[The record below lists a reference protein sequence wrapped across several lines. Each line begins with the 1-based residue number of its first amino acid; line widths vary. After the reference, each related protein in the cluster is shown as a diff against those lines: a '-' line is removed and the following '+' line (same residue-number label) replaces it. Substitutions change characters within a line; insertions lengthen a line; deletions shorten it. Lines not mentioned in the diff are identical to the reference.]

1 MNFIKYDANTGAIIA
16 SGDMPESSIDH
27 LNTLGQNLMKTGE
40 VSYDVKNFKVNLETM
55 EVISVD
61 VSGVTEPPFLAL
73 KNSIKMEL
81 QRTDYTQAVDAGDH
95 LTPEMITAYRQYRVL
110 LRSALDKPDF
120 NSMVL
125 ALPTLD
131 PTGYDAFAMFRSQLI
146 PPPPDGNA
154 TFTSV
159 NVVS

>member
-16 SGDMPESSIDH
+16 SGDMPEDSIDH
-27 LNTLGQNLMKTGE
+27 LNTLGQNLMKTYDT
-40 VSYDVKNFKVNLETM
+40 SYNVKEYKVDLDTM
-55 EVISVD
+55 TVIPVD
-61 VSGVTEPPFLAL
+61 ISGVTEPPFLAL
-73 KNSIKMEL
+73 KNTIKMEL

-95 LTPEMITAYRQYRVL
+95 LTTEMITAYRQYRVI
-110 LRSALDKPDF
+110 LRSALDQPDF

-131 PTGYDAFAMFRSQLI
+131 PTGYDAFAMFRTQLI

-154 TFTSV
+154 NITSGIV
-159 NVVS
+159 TS